1 MTNNQVRGISNDLIG
16 KIRANDIPKSGSIQ
30 WFIDNAQYSYADP
43 GNMQSD
49 FYDTF
54 VAMNPEA
61 DRYWLYHRQVLGLVS
76 NLDYLSRGFY
86 MMLEATWDQMA

>member
-1 MTNNQVRGISNDLIG
+1 MTQKQVRGIRDDLIR
-16 KIRANDIPKSGSIQ
+16 KSKPNDSPRSGSMQ
-30 WFIDNAQYSYADP
+30 WFIDNAHYSYADP
-43 GNMQSD
+43 ENMQSD